1 MHGDVDPDYWEQEI
15 LPTLQGRV
23 DRLDRGEVV
32 LRRLLIFS
40 SRFDS
45 PTVMGSHAVD
55 YDYNYFDGSPIIGAH
70 PYISNMWMAC
80 GFNGL
85 GAQMAPA
92 VGRGLMELCFDDGY
106 CTIDLS
112 R

>member
-1 MHGDVDPDYWEQEI
+1 
-15 LPTLQGRV
+15 
-23 DRLDRGEVV
+23 
-32 LRRLLIFS
+32 
-40 SRFDS
+40 
-45 PTVMGSHAVD
+45 MGSHAVD
-55 YDYNYFDGSPIIGAH
+55 YDYNYFDGSPILGPH
-70 PYISNMWMAC
+70 PYIGNMWMAC

-92 VGRGLMELCFDDGY
+92 VGRGMMELFYDDGY